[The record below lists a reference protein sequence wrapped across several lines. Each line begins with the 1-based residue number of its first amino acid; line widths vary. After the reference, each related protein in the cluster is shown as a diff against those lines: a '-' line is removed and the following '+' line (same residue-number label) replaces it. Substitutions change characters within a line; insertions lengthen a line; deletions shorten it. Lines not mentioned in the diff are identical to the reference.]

1 MLIRIGKVIGYYSFA
16 AGFVVGSIISC
27 WVSLGRGDYYHVCIG
42 LEISVCR

>member
-16 AGFVVGSIISC
+16 AGLLGNIIAC
-27 WVSLGRGDYYHVCIG
+27 WLSLGRGDYYHVCIG